1 MTLPLYANAECH
13 ALTNNNNSEIFG
25 RSMIRSSVMLSAKYS
40 WSALKLLNGRTTID
54 ELPIRILHRAK
65 AA

>member
-1 MTLPLYANAECH
+1 
-13 ALTNNNNSEIFG
+13 
-25 RSMIRSSVMLSAKYS
+25 MIRSSVMLSAKYS

-54 ELPIRILHRAK
+54 ELPTRILHRAK